1 MAQTGAARARLRLIR
16 INVSIGQFIDGL
28 DNRAP
33 LLGLST
39 LAESFNTTLRTIL
52 WTVLIYDL
60 ALVGFVITVGR
71 LGDLLGR
78 RRIYAGGF
86 LIFIFA
92 SALCGLSQ
100 SPSQLIAFRALQAI
114 GGSMIVAKGR
124 AIASLAFPSAERGKA
139 LGFI

>member
-1 MAQTGAARARLRLIR
+1 MATSSEEIAGAIAHPGVGRHRLRLIL
-16 INVSIGQFIDGL
+16 INVCIGQFIVGL
-28 DNRAP
+28 DNRA
-33 LLGLST
+33 LLVALPT
-39 LAESFNTTLRTIL
+39 LTESFHTTLTTIQ

-86 LIFIFA
+86 LVFIFA

-114 GGSMIVAKGR
+114 GGSMIVA
-124 AIASLAFPSAERGKA
+124 
-139 LGFI
+139 